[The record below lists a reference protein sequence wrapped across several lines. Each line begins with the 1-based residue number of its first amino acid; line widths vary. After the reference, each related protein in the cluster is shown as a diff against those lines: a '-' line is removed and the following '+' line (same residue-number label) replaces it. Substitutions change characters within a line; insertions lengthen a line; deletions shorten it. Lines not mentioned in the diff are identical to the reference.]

1 MRLMRKRPQVVPTE
15 ARPSGGIYSSLYN
28 RTSMRIWLKKY
39 KIVGEIYAVSAC
51 GAGDKKIFKN
61 SDFSSALPSLLVEMM
76 PFHSRR
82 LSGN

>member
-1 MRLMRKRPQVVPTE
+1 
-15 ARPSGGIYSSLYN
+15 
-28 RTSMRIWLKKY
+28 MRIWLKKY